1 MTGEVAMINWHDP
14 SSPLTSPEYDKSG
27 MKGGMIRT
35 MPAVGAGRGSVM
47 AGCDTMEAKHP
58 IMAP

>member
-1 MTGEVAMINWHDP
+1 MTP
-14 SSPLTSPEYDKSG
+14 PPPLLSPEYDKSG